1 MSKYRLLQITVKVKE
16 KESDI
21 NKKIIKNNNI
31 LFFFI
36 FIFLVYYLFL
46 FDCLKIILIFII
58 YIN

>member
-31 LFFFI
+31 LFF
-36 FIFLVYYLFL
+36 LYLF
-46 FDCLKIILIFII
+46 F
-58 YIN
+58 

>member
-21 NKKIIKNNNI
+21 NKKIIKNNYI